1 MAFKRNK
8 GISTNKVNEEKA
20 IEFIQGA
27 SGETDNSAEKKKKSF
42 VLFMD
47 IELHKRLKNYISNEA
62 KRIETQNYIAN
73 VAIDEWLSKKGF

>member
-8 GISTNKVNEEKA
+8 NTSIKVNEEKA

-27 SGETDNSAEKKKKSF
+27 TGETNIEESKKKKSF

-47 IELHKRLKNYISNEA
+47 IELHKRLKNYIVNEA

-73 VAIDEWLSKKGF
+73 IAIDEWLTKKGF